1 MILLTG
7 CQTKKNNIHFIKLP
21 DFPLLS
27 YEGNQQLKTA
37 VNPLCV
43 ATKKLIED
51 TKEAILEYKKD
62 KIGNKEKIEKA
73 ELLIIELNSIC
84 FVKTEKIKEWL
95 DDLYIF
101 NVKYYTYKEEL
112 EKH

>member
-7 CQTKKNNIHFIKLP
+7 CQTKKNNINFIKLP
-21 DFPLLS
+21 NFPLLS

-51 TKEAILEYKKD
+51 MKEAILEYKKD
-62 KIGNKEKIEKA
+62 EIGNKEKIEKA